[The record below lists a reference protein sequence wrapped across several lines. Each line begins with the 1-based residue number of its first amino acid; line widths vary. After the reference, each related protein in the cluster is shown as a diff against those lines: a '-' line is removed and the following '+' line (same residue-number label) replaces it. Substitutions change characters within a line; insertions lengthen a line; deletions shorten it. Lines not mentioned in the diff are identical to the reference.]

1 VFHPG
6 QFALSHCGISP
17 TEIIGNYQAKYRIT
31 EKFQGFVVKSA
42 RLFFRSWRDL
52 LVRPGPMRHC
62 TLEQRSILKVVRKY
76 CLQEVQIRKFISL
89 LLQTDLIV
97 ANTRRVVEVTDKGPV
112 VDPGP
117 GFSVDDFF

>member
-6 QFALSHCGISP
+6 QFALTHCGVGP
-17 TEIIGNYQAKYRIT
+17 TQIIGDYQAEYRIT
-31 EKFQGFVVKSA
+31 EKLQSFVVESA
-42 RLFFRSWRDL
+42 RLLFRPWRDL

-62 TLEQRSILKVVRKY
+62 TLEQCSILKVVRKY

-97 ANTRRVVEVTDKGPV
+97 ANTRRVVEVY
-112 VDPGP
+112 
-117 GFSVDDFF
+117 